1 MLKAYRYRIYPT
13 KAQEE
18 FFEKIFGC
26 CRFVWNKM
34 LEEKLEALKQGKKVP
49 RITPARYKK
58 EYPFLREVD
67 SLALANVQ
75 LEQEKAFKDFF
86 KNPKHFGIPKFKRK
100 KDKQSYTTNNQ
111 QTKSGNET
119 IRVDFEKGI
128 LYLPKVKSGIKAV
141 FHREFEGKIKSA
153 TVVKTKAGRYYV
165 SILVDVQDPRNKKE
179 NRIFENEVTKRENFI
194 CGIDTGLI
202 SFVTIA
208 NDTGISKIEYPKY
221 LIKAEKGLKRL
232 HRQLSRKKKG
242 SKNWEKARERL
253 AKEYEYVKNSRE
265 DFLHKTSKTIID
277 ENQVVVVES
286 LNVKGLSRTRL
297 SKHILD
303 SSWSK
308 FLRYLKYKADWYGR
322 RIIEADRTFPSSK
335 MCSKCGYINKELK
348 LKDRIWICPKCK
360 AVHDRDE
367 NAAKNLRNY
376 GIAYIRNQ

>member
-18 FFEKIFGC
+18 FFEKTFGC

-34 LEEKLEALKQGKKVP
+34 LEEKLETLRQGRKIP

-86 KNPKHFGIPKFKRK
+86 KNSKHFGIPKFKRK

-119 IRVDFEKGI
+119 IRVDFEKGL

-141 FHREFEGKIKSA
+141 FHRKFEGKIKSA

-165 SILVDVQDPRNKKE
+165 SILVNVQDPRNKE
-179 NRIFENEVTKRENFI
+179 VNRIFENEVTKRENFI

-221 LIKAEKGLKRL
+221 LIKAEKRLKRL

-242 SKNWEKARERL
+242 SKNWEKAREKL

-265 DFLHKTSKTIID
+265 DFLHKISKTIID

-297 SKHILD
+297 SKYILD

-322 RIIEADRTFPSSK
+322 KVIEADKSFPSSK
-335 MCSKCGYINKELK
+335 MCSRCGYINKELK
-348 LKDRIWICPKCK
+348 LKDRVWICPKCK

-376 GIAYIRNQ
+376 GIFCISNK

>member
-1 MLKAYRYRIYPT
+1 VLKAYRYRIYPT

-18 FFEKIFGC
+18 FFEKAFGC

-75 LEQEKAFKDFF
+75 MKQEKAFKDFF

-119 IRVDFEKGI
+119 IRVDFEKGL

-165 SILVDVQDPRNKKE
+165 SILVDVQDPRNKE
-179 NRIFENEVTKRENFI
+179 VNRIFENEITKRENFI

-221 LIKAEKGLKRL
+221 LIKAEKRLKRL
-232 HRQLSRKKKG
+232 QRQLSRKKEG

-265 DFLHKTSKTIID
+265 DFLHKISKTIID

-322 RIIEADRTFPSSK
+322 KVIEADRSFPSSK
-335 MCSKCGYINKELK
+335 MCSRCGYINKELK
-348 LKDRIWICPKCK
+348 LKDRVWKCPKCK

-367 NAAKNLRNY
+367 NAAKNLKNY

>member
-1 MLKAYRYRIYPT
+1 MLKAYKYRVYPD

-18 FFEKIFGC
+18 FFKKTFGC

-34 LEEKLEALKQGKKVP
+34 LEEKLEVLKQGKKVP

-75 LEQEKAFKDFF
+75 LEQEKAFRDFF
-86 KNPKHFGIPKFKRK
+86 KNPKHFGIPKFKRE

-111 QTKSGNET
+111 QTKSGNKT
-119 IRVDFEKGI
+119 IRVDFEKGL
-128 LYLPKVKSGIKAV
+128 LYLPKIKNGIRAV
-141 FHREFEGKIKSA
+141 FHRKFEGKIKSA

-165 SILVDVQDPRNKKE
+165 SILVDVQDPRNE
-179 NRIFENEVTKRENFI
+179 RGNRNFEDKVTKRENFI
-194 CGIDTGLI
+194 CGIDTGLK

-221 LIKAEKGLKRL
+221 LIKAEKRL
-232 HRQLSRKKKG
+232 RRLNRQLSRKKKG
-242 SKNWEKARERL
+242 SKNWEKTRERL

-265 DFLHKTSKTIID
+265 DFLHKLSRTIID
-277 ENQVVVVES
+277 ENQVMVVES
-286 LNVKGLSRTRL
+286 LNIKGLSRTRL

-303 SSWSK
+303 SSWSR
-308 FLRYLKYKADWYGR
+308 FLKYLKYKADWYGR
-322 RIIEADRTFPSSK
+322 RVIEADRKFPSSK
-335 MCSKCGYINKELK
+335 MCSICGYINKELK
-348 LKDRIWICPKCK
+348 LKDRVWKCPKCK

-376 GIAYIRNQ
+376 GIACISNQ